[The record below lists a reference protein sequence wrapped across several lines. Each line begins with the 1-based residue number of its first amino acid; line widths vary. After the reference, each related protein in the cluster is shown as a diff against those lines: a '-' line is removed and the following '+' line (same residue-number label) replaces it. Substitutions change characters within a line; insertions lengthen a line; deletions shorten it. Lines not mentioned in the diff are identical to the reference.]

1 MLNTN
6 LPLMKRNIYHP
17 AIGCSCGLHT
27 WPTLLQS
34 VCNWKCFLNVIDA
47 WKMYYNKVFYFLAF
61 YFLAGN
67 LTVVYYFSGHLLSLS
82 ISRPSYIDY
91 GKLITGAARYIKS
104 MPMQYAAIFKAVK

>member
-34 VCNWKCFLNVIDA
+34 VCK
-47 WKMYYNKVFYFLAF
+47 KVLHT
-61 YFLAGN
+61 L
-67 LTVVYYFSGHLLSLS
+67 
-82 ISRPSYIDY
+82 DY
-91 GKLITGAARYIKS
+91 DVYIK
-104 MPMQYAAIFKAVK
+104 QFKQL

>member
-34 VCNWKCFLNVIDA
+34 VCKVSLHSFNLLTTSYVMRKKLLKF
-47 WKMYYNKVFYFLAF
+47 YNKIKVV
-61 YFLAGN
+61 
-67 LTVVYYFSGHLLSLS
+67 LTFCY
-82 ISRPSYIDY
+82 
-91 GKLITGAARYIKS
+91 KRY
-104 MPMQYAAIFKAVK
+104 